1 MKVSIKERIEQILST
16 KLSRIISIG
25 GGSINETFC
34 IESAEKYFFCKINS
48 ATKFPGL
55 FEKEKSGL
63 LFLQSCNVIRVPQVI
78 WCGEHEGIQILVLEW
93 MEQGLRTESFWKK
106 FGQQLAA
113 LHSAQRGHQLGSSDR
128 DGQTS
133 QRSDRGG
140 QTGIRLAV
148 PTAFGFHEDNYMG
161 ALQQVNTWTATWIEF
176 FIHCRLQP
184 QLDLAEKS
192 GLVKKNDIDQFH
204 RLYQKLEEI
213 FPTEPPCALHG
224 DLWSGNFLCSDSSE
238 PVLIDPAVYYG
249 HRCMDLGMTKLFGGF
264 DKQFYD
270 AYDHHFPLPKNFE
283 EQAGVCNLYPLLIHL
298 NLFGSGYLN
307 SIRTILKAY
316 C

>member
-1 MKVSIKERIEQILST
+1 MVSSLRNLIDEKLSSSSSRLST
-16 KLSRIISIG
+16 IG
-25 GGSINETFC
+25 GGSINDTFR
-34 IESAEKYFFCKINS
+34 IEASDSRFFCKVNS
-48 ATKFPGL
+48 AKKFPGL

-63 LFLQSCNVIRVPQVI
+63 LFLQSRNVIRVPQVI
-78 WCGEHEGIQILVLEW
+78 WCGEHENMQVLILEW
-93 MEQGLRTESFWKK
+93 IEQGIRSDAFWKK
-106 FGQQLAA
+106 FGEQLAR
-113 LHSAQRGHQLGSSDR
+113 LHRPSDR
-128 DGQTS
+128 DGQA
-133 QRSDRGG
+133 
-140 QTGIRLAV
+140 AV
-148 PTAFGFHEDNYMG
+148 FGFHEDNYMG
-161 ALQQVNTWTATWIEF
+161 ALPQRNTWTANWIEF

-192 GLVKKNDIDQFH
+192 GLIKKNDIDQFH

-270 AYDHHFPLPKNFE
+270 AYGHHFPLPKNFE
-283 EQAGVCNLYPLLIHL
+283 EQADVCNLYPLLIHL

-316 C
+316 

>member
-1 MKVSIKERIEQILST
+1 MVSSLRNLIDEKLSSSSSRLST
-16 KLSRIISIG
+16 IG
-25 GGSINETFC
+25 GGSINDTFR
-34 IESAEKYFFCKINS
+34 IEASDSRFFCKVNS
-48 ATKFPGL
+48 AKKFPGL

-63 LFLQSCNVIRVPQVI
+63 LFLQSRNVIRVPKVI
-78 WCGEHEGIQILVLEW
+78 WCGEHENMQVLILEW
-93 MEQGLRTESFWKK
+93 IEQGIRSDAFWKK
-106 FGQQLAA
+106 FGEQLAR
-113 LHSAQRGHQLGSSDR
+113 LHRPSDR